1 MSAIE
6 VFPTFAEFKRLA
18 RQGNVI
24 PVATAV
30 VADLV
35 SPVAAYLKLSHPY
48 QERSHPYS
56 FLLESVEGGEH
67 VGRYTYFGADPFQT
81 AACCGTRI
89 TVDRA
94 GRRQEESGNIFDYL
108 RETGRHFRAALAPG
122 MPPFSAGAVGYVAYE
137 AVRQLE
143 HLPPRVEPDVELD
156 DAFFMYYRNL
166 VAFDHVAHRMLIISN
181 VFTEEGKGGLES
193 KYRAATRELERMRRG
208 LEGPHASLLPR
219 RRPKPQTRLSLESSL
234 SRSGY
239 ERIVERAQEYIRA
252 GDIFQVVL
260 SLRLAAPLRVPAFDV
275 YRALRVVNPSPYLYF
290 LRAGPVT
297 ILGSSPEMLVKASGR
312 ALEYRP
318 IAGTHPRG
326 RTEEEDAALEQKLL
340 ADEKERAEHL
350 MLVDLGRNDLGR
362 VAETGSVRPRELMFV
377 ERYSHVMHLVSRLE
391 ARLRPDADSYAALAA
406 CFPAGTLSGAPKIR
420 AMEII
425 DELEPTRRGLYGGA
439 VLYADFSG
447 NLNACIAIRTIVAR
461 GGMAYLQAGAGIVAD
476 SVPAREYE
484 ESMNKARALLQAIK
498 IAEGG

>member
-1 MSAIE
+1 MSSIL
-6 VFPTFAEFKRLA
+6 PDFAEFRRLA
-18 RQGNVI
+18 RRGNVI
-24 PVATAV
+24 PVVASV

-35 SPVAAYLKLSHPY
+35 SPVAAYLKLAKPY
-48 QERSHPYS
+48 QEDAHPHS
-56 FLLESVEGGEH
+56 FLLESVEGGERIA
-67 VGRYTYFGADPFQT
+67 RYTYFGADPFQT
-81 AACCGTRI
+81 VACRGRQI
-89 TVDRA
+89 TVQRGNRRSEEA
-94 GRRQEESGNIFDYL
+94 GDIFDYL
-108 RETGRHFRAALAPG
+108 RETGRRYQAAVASGL
-122 MPPFSAGAVGYVAYE
+122 PPFSAGAVGYVAYE

-143 HLPPRVEPDVELD
+143 HLPPRVEPDVKLD

-166 VAFDHVAHRMLIISN
+166 VAFDHVAHRMLIVSN
-181 VFTEEGKGGLES
+181 VFTDEGTGTLES
-193 KYRAATRELERMRRG
+193 KYRSALRELERMRRA
-208 LEGPHASLLPR
+208 LEGPQPSLPR
-219 RRPKPQTRLSLESSL
+219 RGHRARGPLRVKASLTPPRFEK
-234 SRSGY
+234 
-239 ERIVERAQEYIRA
+239 IVGRAQEYIRA

-260 SLRLAAPLRVPAFDV
+260 SLRLAVRLRVPAFAV

-290 LRAGPVT
+290 LRMGPVT
-297 ILGSSPEMLVKASGR
+297 VLGSSPEMLVKVSGR

-326 RTEEEDAALEQKLL
+326 RSEEEDLELERKLA

-362 VAETGSVRPRELMFV
+362 VAETGTVNPRELMFV

-391 ARLRPDADSYAALAA
+391 ARLRADQDSYAALAA

-447 NLNACIAIRTIVAR
+447 NLNACIAIRTVVAR
-461 GGMAYLQAGAGIVAD
+461 DRTAYLQAGAGIVAD
-476 SVPAREYE
+476 SVPAREYQ
-484 ESMNKARALLQAIK
+484 ESMNKARALLKAIE
-498 IAEGG
+498 IAERR